1 MGYHQVAVHF
11 AELHDTPT
19 RMKEKG
25 CLREVVPW
33 AEARRYFYWRLRRRL
48 LEVRLEQQIVAASGP
63 RKVEHSRRVAM
74 TRRWFAEDH
83 PTSPHL
89 WEEDARCTVQD
100 SIKLIRKETMMH
112 SVKDIGP
119 ELAGDL
125 IMYLA
130 EKLSPE
136 KRDEMTKAIG
146 DLGEVE
152 R

>member
-1 MGYHQVAVHF
+1 
-11 AELHDTPT
+11 
-19 RMKEKG
+19 
-25 CLREVVPW
+25 
-33 AEARRYFYWRLRRRL
+33 
-48 LEVRLEQQIVAASGP
+48 
-63 RKVEHSRRVAM
+63 M

-89 WEEDARCTVQD
+89 WDEDKEVVAWLESQVEEDARCTVQD
-100 SIKLIRKETMMH
+100 SIKLIRKEAMMH

-146 DLGEVE
+146 DLGEVRE
-152 R
+152 LEMNGIAGGCG

>member
-1 MGYHQVAVHF
+1 MA
-11 AELHDTPT
+11 
-19 RMKEKG
+19 
-25 CLREVVPW
+25 
-33 AEARRYFYWRLRRRL
+33 
-48 LEVRLEQQIVAASGP
+48 
-63 RKVEHSRRVAM
+63 
-74 TRRWFAEDH
+74 RRWFAEDH

-89 WEEDARCTVQD
+89 WDEDKEVVAWLESQVEEDARCTVQD
-100 SIKLIRKETMMH
+100 SIKLIRKEAMMH

-146 DLGEVE
+146 DLGEVRNE
-152 R
+152 AMNGFAGG

>member
-1 MGYHQVAVHF
+1 
-11 AELHDTPT
+11 
-19 RMKEKG
+19 
-25 CLREVVPW
+25 
-33 AEARRYFYWRLRRRL
+33 
-48 LEVRLEQQIVAASGP
+48 
-63 RKVEHSRRVAM
+63 M

-89 WEEDARCTVQD
+89 WDEDKEVVGWLESQVEEDARCTVQD
-100 SIKLIRKETMMH
+100 SIKLIRKEAMMH

-146 DLGEVE
+146 DLGEVRE
-152 R
+152 GMVKARKQYWSFIGKTKFQNKTAYENFCCEVRKIFS

>member
-1 MGYHQVAVHF
+1 M
-11 AELHDTPT
+11 
-19 RMKEKG
+19 
-25 CLREVVPW
+25 
-33 AEARRYFYWRLRRRL
+33 
-48 LEVRLEQQIVAASGP
+48 
-63 RKVEHSRRVAM
+63 EHSRRVAM
-74 TRRWFAEDH
+74 ARRWFAEDH

-89 WEEDARCTVQD
+89 WDEDKEVVAWLESQVEEDARCTVQD
-100 SIKLIRKETMMH
+100 SIKLIRKEAMMH

-146 DLGEVE
+146 DLGEVRE
-152 R
+152 LEMNGIAGGCGIHIVDELDEMADDVDNPF

>member
-1 MGYHQVAVHF
+1 
-11 AELHDTPT
+11 
-19 RMKEKG
+19 
-25 CLREVVPW
+25 
-33 AEARRYFYWRLRRRL
+33 
-48 LEVRLEQQIVAASGP
+48 
-63 RKVEHSRRVAM
+63 M

-89 WEEDARCTVQD
+89 WDEDKEVVAWLESQVDEEARCTVQD
-100 SIKLIRKETMMH
+100 SIKLIRKEAMMH

-146 DLGEVE
+146 DLGEVRE
-152 R
+152 LNGMNGIAGGCG